1 MGTTSLGLRNFPIA
15 DYLIFWREEGVIKY
29 EVYKNKYW
37 SSLENNIRTKIRD
50 FPQDTIEKIMQSAV
64 DRIRECPEAQ
74 VFYLSNVK
82 FYKLISKQRK
92 CQTHNHIVYSISS
105 FTIIN

>member
-1 MGTTSLGLRNFPIA
+1 
-15 DYLIFWREEGVIKY
+15 
-29 EVYKNKYW
+29 
-37 SSLENNIRTKIRD
+37 
-50 FPQDTIEKIMQSAV
+50 MQSAV

-82 FYKLISKQRK
+82 FHKLISKQRK
-92 CQTHNHIVYSISS
+92 GQTHNHIVYSISS